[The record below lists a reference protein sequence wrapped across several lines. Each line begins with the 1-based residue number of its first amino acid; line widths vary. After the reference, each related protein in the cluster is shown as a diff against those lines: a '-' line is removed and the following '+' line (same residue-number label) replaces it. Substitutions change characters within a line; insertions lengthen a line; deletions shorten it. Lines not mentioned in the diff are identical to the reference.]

1 MPLSPAM
8 RRSPRFEP
16 PPADGFGSTEWS
28 LVLMASVDGGP
39 ALDRLCRAY
48 WRPVYVFIRA
58 AGLPRH
64 EAEDAT
70 QEFFADMLR
79 REWLKLAD
87 RERGSFRA
95 FLRSSVR
102 LFLNNRRRTA
112 SAQKRGSGEH
122 QLPLDTAQC
131 EAQLA
136 TCAIVTTDP
145 AMLYEQSWADC
156 VLKAALARL
165 AAENATADKRTRFD
179 RLRPFLTAAPA
190 AGDYEQIARELEM
203 TPGQVAVSVHRL
215 ARRFAEMIRA
225 EIATTLSDRREVEP
239 ELRHLLRVV
248 SRQN

>member
-8 RRSPRFEP
+8 LRSPRLEP
-16 PPADGFGSTEWS
+16 PAPDGFGSTEWS
-28 LVLMASVDGGP
+28 LVLTASVDGGP

-48 WRPVYVFIRA
+48 WRPVYVYIRA
-58 AGLPRH
+58 TGLPCH

-79 REWLKLAD
+79 RDWLKLAD
-87 RERGSFRA
+87 RERGGFRA

-102 LFLNNRRRTA
+102 LFLNNRRRIA
-112 SAQKRGSGEH
+112 CAQKRGGGERP
-122 QLPLDTAQC
+122 LPLDLTQC
-131 EAQLA
+131 EAELA
-136 TCAIVTTDP
+136 TSAIVTADP
-145 AMLYEQSWADC
+145 AILYEQSWADC

-165 AAENATADKRTRFD
+165 AAEYAATDKRARFD

-215 ARRFAEMIRA
+215 ARRFAEMIRS
-225 EIATTLSDRREVEP
+225 EIAATLSDRREIEP